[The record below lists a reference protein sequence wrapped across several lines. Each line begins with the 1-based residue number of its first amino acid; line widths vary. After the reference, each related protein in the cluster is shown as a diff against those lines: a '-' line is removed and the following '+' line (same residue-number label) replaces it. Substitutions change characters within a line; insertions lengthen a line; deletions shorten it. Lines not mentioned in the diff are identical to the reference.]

1 MEGCSA
7 ASGSVCAWYVAAGV
21 AACCRKMKLQGFL
34 IPVDRAFQS
43 VLRGVG
49 HVDVCAGRR
58 QVVREKAMDAHG
70 QARCTHLQ
78 LVAPVKHS

>member
-34 IPVDRAFQS
+34 IPVDRAFQVFCVES
-43 VLRGVG
+43 DMWTFVLAGGRS
-49 HVDVCAGRR
+49 CARR
-58 QVVREKAMDAHG
+58 QWMPMGRLG
-70 QARCTHLQ
+70 
-78 LVAPVKHS
+78 APICN